1 MLLCLA
7 GIAATADVW
16 TVVFAGA
23 LGFLGAFVLTIGFA
37 LPALLSAPADVAR
50 MSAAMFT
57 ISYSEGLVIAVLSGA
72 AWDLGGSPRFAFLPM
87 AIALTP
93 LLILPATIG
102 SIGRAVRPRLRSPAM
117 PNRNITPMLRTAARR
132 IGLGLAIAAALFV
145 AAVVATARSGDR
157 TLWPPKPGTA
167 TTEVF
172 VVNHGYHAGIVVP
185 LAALADA
192 ASRHGL
198 RALGYVATRFA
209 DFDRLEIGWGDEGFY
224 REVPTPASLTVGL
237 AIRALFQ
244 PGNLSVL
251 HVVGVGADARAT
263 FATSD
268 SCAWSSARRALRAWR
283 TSSTPRSRAGRA
295 GCRWSSDAGFMERA
309 CSFVPTARSICST
322 SATTG
327 SPGCSMPPVF
337 RPRPCSPP
345 CRAACC
351 SI

>member
-1 MLLCLA
+1 
-7 GIAATADVW
+7 
-16 TVVFAGA
+16 
-23 LGFLGAFVLTIGFA
+23 
-37 LPALLSAPADVAR
+37 
-50 MSAAMFT
+50 
-57 ISYSEGLVIAVLSGA
+57 
-72 AWDLGGSPRFAFLPM
+72 
-87 AIALTP
+87 
-93 LLILPATIG
+93 
-102 SIGRAVRPRLRSPAM
+102 M

-198 RALGYVATRFA
+198 RALGYLATRFA

-268 SCAWSSARRALRAWR
+268 LVRLELGEASFARLADKLDASFARGPGGLPVELGRGLYGTSLFFRADGTFHLFNVCNHWV
-283 TSSTPRSRAGRA
+283 AGLLDAA
-295 GCRWSSDAGFMERA
+295 G
-309 CSFVPTARSICST
+309 VPTAPVLATLPRGLLLDLEWRS
-322 SATTG
+322 G
-327 SPGCSMPPVF
+327 LPRLPP
-337 RPRPCSPP
+337 
-345 CRAACC
+345 AAPKP
-351 SI
+351 